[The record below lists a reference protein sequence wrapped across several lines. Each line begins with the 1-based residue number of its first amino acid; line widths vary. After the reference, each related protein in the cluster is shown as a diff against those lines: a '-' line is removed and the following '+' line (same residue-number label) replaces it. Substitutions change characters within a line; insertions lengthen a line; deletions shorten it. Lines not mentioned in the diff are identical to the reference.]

1 MNGAVEPSSS
11 AEPSLAGRI
20 VLVIEDHPDSRDL
33 LVSVLRSR
41 RARVL
46 SARNIAEA
54 ELQIALYRPH
64 LIVCDM
70 KLPDGTGFQFV
81 EWLRSQSKLNA
92 GATPCIAITGYEEY
106 SPVNAATGFD
116 AYLRKPIN
124 LDRFCDVA
132 TALVRRE

>member
-1 MNGAVEPSSS
+1 MTGDGRS
-11 AEPSLAGRI
+11 AADPSLGGRI

-33 LVSVLRSR
+33 LVEFLRSLHA
-41 RARVL
+41 RAL

-81 EWLRSQSKLNA
+81 EWLRRQSKPGA
-92 GATPCIAITGYEEY
+92 GTTPCIAITGYEEY
-106 SPVNAATGFD
+106 SPVNAEIGFN
-116 AYLRKPIN
+116 AYLRKPID
-124 LDRFCDVA
+124 LDRFRDLAVA
-132 TALVRRE
+132 LTRHA